1 MAEGRKRGERERE
14 SSGDPGPA
22 FCKGPRMIQV
32 SRGEWLGD
40 IANSYIPSQVQKYQ
54 KRL

>member
-14 SSGDPGPA
+14 SSGDPGPGWA
-22 FCKGPRMIQV
+22 SRMIQV

-40 IANSYIPSQVQKYQ
+40 TANSYIPSQVQKYQ